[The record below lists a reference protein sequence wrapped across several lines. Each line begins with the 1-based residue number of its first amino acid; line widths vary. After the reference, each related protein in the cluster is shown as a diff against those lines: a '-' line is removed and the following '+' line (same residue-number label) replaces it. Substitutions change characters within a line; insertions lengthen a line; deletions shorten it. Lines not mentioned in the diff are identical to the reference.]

1 MYLKYDNFLNTHN
14 ENNAVSINNLINH
27 AFICLIM
34 YSDPFFLG
42 EFIGCY
48 FSPYGYFQI
57 AK

>member
-1 MYLKYDNFLNTHN
+1 MYLKYDNFLNAHN

-48 FSPYGYFQI
+48 FFPYVYSQI

>member
-1 MYLKYDNFLNTHN
+1 MYLKYDNILNTHN

-48 FSPYGYFQI
+48 ISPYCYSQI

>member
-1 MYLKYDNFLNTHN
+1 MYLKYYNFLNAHN
-14 ENNAVSINNLINH
+14 ENNAVSINDLINH

-48 FSPYGYFQI
+48 SSPYGYFQI